1 MRRFGYPSWIYKAD
15 SSKFGKKYA
24 LRRLESTSFITL
36 LTKTINSQTKIRSP
50 TFKNGNVSN
59 LPAWC
64 PSKKLS
70 PPKPLK
76 MTVLPSPKANVAI
89 VFVYDYHADSKS
101 LAQIHFS
108 NEAPFGKQHRSSQGY
123 HHHSAT
129 VIPEKIIWGYIIQIA
144 TGLKT
149 IHSQGLAC
157 RVIDL
162 STLLVTS
169 DRRVRL
175 NCCGIMDV
183 IAPMSDARIPG
194 EQLGDLANFGRYM
207 LCVAANS
214 QEALH
219 DPGRWLEVVKRRYQ
233 GSLPG
238 ALSYLVNLEQNTTRN
253 INEFLAN
260 ISDVLVTYVDASL
273 QYIPCFI

>member
-1 MRRFGYPSWIYKAD
+1 VKSSCVVAFHEAFTTKAFED
-15 SSKFGKKYA
+15 DCAF
-24 LRRLESTSFITL
+24 TSL
-36 LTKTINSQTKIRSP
+36 SQLI
-50 TFKNGNVSN
+50 
-59 LPAWC
+59 L
-64 PSKKLS
+64 
-70 PPKPLK
+70 
-76 MTVLPSPKANVAI
+76 AI

-101 LAQIHFS
+101 LAQLHFA
-108 NEAPFGKQHRSSQGY
+108 NESPFGKQHRSSHHY
-123 HHHSAT
+123 HHHNST
-129 VIPEKIIWGYIIQIA
+129 TIPEKIIWGYIVQIA

-149 IHSQGLAC
+149 IHDQGLAC

-183 IAPMSDARIPG
+183 IAPMGDQRIPD
-194 EQLGDLANFGRYM
+194 EKLFDLVNFGRYM

-219 DPGRWLEVVKRRYQ
+219 DPTRWIEVVRRRSENL
-233 GSLPG
+233 GG
-238 ALSYLVNLEQNTTRN
+238 ALSYLINLEQNATRN

-260 ISDVLVTYVDASL
+260 ISDVMVSYVDASL
-273 QYIPCFI
+273 QYIPRLLLQI